1 LYEQQVYASEV
12 NGVKVATIKQ
22 TGLCRMVDT
31 LISNLDRFEEFYSN
45 GSYIAKCGACIN
57 LSVSDSINNI
67 F

>member
-1 LYEQQVYASEV
+1 M
-12 NGVKVATIKQ
+12 KVATIKQ

-45 GSYIAKCGACIN
+45 GSYIAKCGECIN